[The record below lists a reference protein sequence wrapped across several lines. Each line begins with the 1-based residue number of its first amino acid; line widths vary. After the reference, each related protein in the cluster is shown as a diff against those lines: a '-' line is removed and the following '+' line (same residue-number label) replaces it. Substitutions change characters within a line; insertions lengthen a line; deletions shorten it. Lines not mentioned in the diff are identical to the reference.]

1 MTVHHL
7 TLGHV
12 SDDALMTRMFDLV
25 QSGKEGSI
33 ESSQID
39 AEIYARLLETY
50 GADDAAM
57 SDRHAA

>member
-1 MTVHHL
+1 MSVHHL

-25 QSGKEGSI
+25 CAGKEGSI
-33 ESSQID
+33 ESSQTD

-50 GADDAAM
+50 GADGEAT

>member
-12 SDDALMTRMFDLV
+12 SDDALMTRMFEL
-25 QSGKEGSI
+25 SRNGKEGSI

-50 GADDAAM
+50 GVDGETT

>member
-12 SDDALMTRMFDLV
+12 SDDALMARMFDLAR
-25 QSGKEGSI
+25 SGKEGSI
-33 ESSQID
+33 ESSQLD

-50 GADDAAM
+50 GADEASA

>member
-7 TLGHV
+7 TLGHD

-25 QSGKEGSI
+25 QNGKEGSI

-50 GADDAAM
+50 GADGEPT

>member
-1 MTVHHL
+1 MSVHHL

-12 SDDALMTRMFDLV
+12 SDDALMTRMFDLA
-25 QSGKEGSI
+25 QSGKESSI

-50 GADDAAM
+50 GADDTAS